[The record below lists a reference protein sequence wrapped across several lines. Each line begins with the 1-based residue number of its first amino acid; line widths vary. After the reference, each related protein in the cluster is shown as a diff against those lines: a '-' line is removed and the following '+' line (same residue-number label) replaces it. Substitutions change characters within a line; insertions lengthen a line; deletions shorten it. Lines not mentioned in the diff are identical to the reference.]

1 MAVSKYGAKRCSV
14 GAEKYRSQR
23 ERDRHQDL
31 LLMERGGAVRN
42 LRREVVYVLAP
53 AVKVQGRNRPPLRYI
68 ADFVYERTKEGGWIT
83 VVEDAKG
90 VRTAVYSVKRHLM
103 MAVHGIEILET

>member
-1 MAVSKYGAKRCSV
+1 MSKYGAKPCSV

-42 LRREVVYVLAP
+42 LRREVPYVLAP
-53 AVKVQGRNRPPLRYI
+53 GVKVQGRNRPPLRYI

-83 VVEDAKG
+83 VVEDSKG
-90 VRTAVYSVKRHLM
+90 ARTTVYAVKRHLM